1 MAKNPAIPTKS
12 RDYVNSKKGGCHFVL
27 KCNGIISGS
36 SKTRMHQGGGVVKI
50 TYPLE
55 QMDFPLLFE
64 GILTRSPQCQTSLL
78 NLRRKLQ
85 YCLVTDFS
93 VTDHDSS
100 FMVFY
105 ATFSPKNR
113 WI

>member
-1 MAKNPAIPTKS
+1 MAVPRQECI
-12 RDYVNSKKGGCHFVL
+12 KGVG
-27 KCNGIISGS
+27 
-36 SKTRMHQGGGVVKI
+36 GGGVVKI

-64 GILTRSPQCQTSLL
+64 AILTRSHQCQTSLL

-100 FMVFY
+100 FMVFMLFFPQKINGY
-105 ATFSPKNR
+105 KPER
-113 WI
+113 